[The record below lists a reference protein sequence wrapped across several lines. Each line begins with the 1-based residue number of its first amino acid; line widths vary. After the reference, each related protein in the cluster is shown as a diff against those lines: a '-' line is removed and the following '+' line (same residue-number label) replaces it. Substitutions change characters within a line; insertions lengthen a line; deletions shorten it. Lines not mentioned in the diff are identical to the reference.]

1 MTVIAFY
8 PKNLL
13 FIIKKESINMK
24 AVIQRAKA
32 ASVTVRKQTTG
43 RIDHG
48 LVVLLG
54 VTHDDTTED
63 VDYLVNKIVNLRIF
77 EDENGKMNRSLID
90 VKGAILSISQF
101 TLYADTSRGRR
112 PSFVDAA
119 KPDQALDLY
128 ERFNKR
134 IEEEGVHVETGEFGQ
149 MMNVSLVNHGP
160 TTIIIDSKD
169 K

>member
-101 TLYADTSRGRR
+101 TLYADTKKGRR
-112 PSFVDAA
+112 PNFLQAA
-119 KPDQALDLY
+119 KPDYAYELY
-128 ERFNKR
+128 QYFNQRVKQHN
-134 IEEEGVHVETGEFGQ
+134 VPVETGQFGE
-149 MMNVSLVNHGP
+149 MMDVRLTNAGP
-160 TTIIIDSKD
+160 VTLIIDSKD
-169 K
+169 R